1 MTKEPREEEMMSNKL
16 KLWQVG
22 LIVFILGGLVNAV
35 LIRAGIGGLLRELMR
50 LVILSGLGIFIF
62 GLVKNFQKK

>member
-22 LIVFILGGLVNAV
+22 LIVFILGGLVIAV